1 MHLATAAGLAG
12 LIWTGP
18 GAAEPVWLQIEAQPS
33 LPQAEERARDWA
45 GMFPDI
51 AGFAMSTG
59 WYAIA
64 IGPFAD
70 TAEATARLRTL
81 RREGLIPG
89 DSYVSDGGRF
99 RGQFWPNGTAPLPG
113 MAGTPAPEAPAPET
127 APETTRAETT
137 GAEPPPAEAPPAA
150 PEIAA
155 APEPVTPVETL
166 AESQRLEAGLDRE
179 ARMEIQAALE
189 WQGFY
194 NATIDGA
201 FGRGTR
207 AAIAAWQ
214 AAQGFAPTGVLASAQ
229 QTQLLA
235 AVAADRAALGL
246 ETVEETDAGIAIDLP
261 LGLVEFDRYDPPF
274 VIYRA
279 KDGSGVTAL
288 LLSQTGDQNALY
300 GLYDRMQTLALV
312 PAEGERSRNRS
323 GFTISGQSDS
333 LHSWTEA
340 HLAGGLIK
348 GFTLAWPPGQEA
360 KMARVLAAMKASF
373 RPIGSTALDPSLG
386 TPMTVTRGDLMAGL
400 ERRHPEFA
408 RSGAFIDDK
417 GAVLTAGAGLDACTK
432 ITIEDEEAELAFADP
447 ALGIAV
453 LRPKKPLAP
462 AGIVTFETAPTAP
475 GAQVAVAGFSYP
487 EALTAPVLS
496 FGTLS
501 DLTGLAGEAG
511 RARLAVH
518 TLAGDAGGPV
528 LDGSGALVGV
538 VLPRA
543 VDGTKLTP
551 ADLTEAVQAMPLV
564 QVLAEH
570 GFMPTASE
578 ATGTLAAEDLAV
590 EAQKFTVQIA
600 CWK

>member
-1 MHLATAAGLAG
+1 MTGMRKAMRLATAAGLAG
-12 LIWTGP
+12 MIWTGP
-18 GAAEPVWLQIEAQPS
+18 GAADPVWVQIEAQPS

-64 IGPFAD
+64 IGPLAD
-70 TAEATARLRTL
+70 TEEATARLRTL
-81 RREGLIPG
+81 RREGLIPR

-99 RGQFWPNGTAPLPG
+99 RDQFWPGAGAPLP
-113 MAGTPAPEAPAPET
+113 PAAEPPAPET
-127 APETTRAETT
+127 APPETA
-137 GAEPPPAEAPPAA
+137 AIEPPPAAPVAPPAVATPAPA
-150 PEIAA
+150 PEM
-155 APEPVTPVETL
+155 PVETL
-166 AESQRLEAGLDRE
+166 AESQRLEAALDRE

-189 WQGFY
+189 WQGVY

-207 AAIAAWQ
+207 TAIAAWQ
-214 AAQGFAPTGVLASAQ
+214 TAQGFAPTGVLASTQ

-288 LLSQTGDQNALY
+288 LLSLTGDQNALY

-323 GFTISGQSDS
+323 GFTIAGQNDS

-360 KMARVLAAMKASF
+360 KMQRVLAAMKASF

-408 RSGAFIDDK
+408 RSGAFIDEK
-417 GAVLTAGAGLDACTK
+417 GAVLTAGAGLDTCTK
-432 ITIEDEEAELAFADP
+432 ITIEDEEADLAFSDP

-453 LRPKKPLAP
+453 LTPKKAMAP
-462 AGIVTFETAPTAP
+462 AGIVAFETAATAA

-487 EALTAPVLS
+487 ETLTAPVLS

-501 DLTGLAGEAG
+501 DLTGLAGEAN

-543 VDGTKLTP
+543 ADGTKLMP
-551 ADLTEAVQAMPLV
+551 AGLTEAVQAMPLV

>member
-1 MHLATAAGLAG
+1 MRLATAAGLAG
-12 LIWTGP
+12 MIWTGP
-18 GAAEPVWLQIEAQPS
+18 GAAEPVWVQIEAQPS

-70 TAEATARLRTL
+70 TEEATARLRTL
-81 RREGLIPG
+81 RREGLIPS

-99 RGQFWPNGTAPLPG
+99 RGQFWPDGAPLPR
-113 MAGTPAPEAPAPET
+113 ATERPAAET
-127 APETTRAETT
+127 APETAAT
-137 GAEPPPAEAPPAA
+137 EPPPEAPQDAPVDEAAPAA
-150 PEIAA
+150 V
-155 APEPVTPVETL
+155 APAPDLFTERPVETL

-214 AAQGFAPTGVLASAQ
+214 TAQGFAPTGVLASTQ

-274 VIYRA
+274 VVYRA

-300 GLYDRMQTLALV
+300 GLYDRMQALALI
-312 PAEGERSRNRS
+312 PAEGERSRNRT
-323 GFTISGQSDS
+323 GFTIAGQSDS

-360 KMARVLAAMKASF
+360 KMQRVLAAMKASF

-408 RSGAFIDDK
+408 RSGAFIDEK
-417 GAVLTAGAGLDACTK
+417 GAVLTAGAGLDTCTK
-432 ITIEDEEAELAFADP
+432 ITIEDEEADLAFTDP

-453 LRPKKPLAP
+453 LTPKKAMAP
-462 AGIVTFETAPTAP
+462 AGVVAFETAPTAA

-501 DLTGLAGEAG
+501 DLTGLAGEAN

-528 LDGSGALVGV
+528 LDGSGALVGI

-543 VDGTKLTP
+543 ADGTKLMP

>member
-1 MHLATAAGLAG
+1 MHLATAAGLVG
-12 LIWTGP
+12 MIWTGP
-18 GAAEPVWLQIEAQPS
+18 GAADPVWVQIEAQPS

-70 TAEATARLRTL
+70 TEEATVRLRTL
-81 RREGLIPG
+81 RREGLIPS

-99 RGQFWPNGTAPLPG
+99 RGQFWPDDASPPPTA
-113 MAGTPAPEAPAPET
+113 AET
-127 APETTRAETT
+127 APDTTAV
-137 GAEPPPAEAPPAA
+137 EPPPEPPATPDVA
-150 PEIAA
+150 TTAPDSFPEI
-155 APEPVTPVETL
+155 PVESL
-166 AESQRLEAGLDRE
+166 AESQRLEAALDRE
-179 ARMEIQAALE
+179 SRMEIQAALE

-194 NATIDGA
+194 TSTIDGA

-214 AAQGFAPTGVLASAQ
+214 TARGFAPTGVLASTQ

-274 VIYRA
+274 VVYRA

-288 LLSQTGDQNALY
+288 LLSLTGDQNALY
-300 GLYDRMQTLALV
+300 GLYDRMQALALV
-312 PAEGERSRNRS
+312 PAEGERSRNRT
-323 GFTISGQSDS
+323 GFTIAGQNDS

-360 KMARVLAAMKASF
+360 KMTRVLAAMKASF

-417 GAVLTAGAGLDACTK
+417 GAVLTAGAGLDTCTK
-432 ITIEDEEAELAFADP
+432 ITIEDEEADLAFTDP

-453 LRPKKPLAP
+453 LTPKTPMAP
-462 AGIVTFETAPTAP
+462 AGIVAFETAATVT
-475 GAQVAVAGFSYP
+475 GTQVAVAGFSYP

-496 FGTLS
+496 FGSLS
-501 DLTGLAGEAG
+501 DLTGLAGEAN
-511 RARLAVH
+511 RARLAVR

-528 LDGSGALVGV
+528 LDGAGALVGI
-538 VLPRA
+538 VLPQA
-543 VDGTKLTP
+543 ADGTKLMP